1 MANLA
6 NSEDFPGNQV
16 AKTSPFIEG
25 VQVLSLDGKLR
36 AHVPHGQ
43 KTKTLKKKTQ
53 KQHYNKFNSDF
64 KSGSH
69 FLKNGK

>member
-43 KTKTLKKKTQ
+43 KTKTLKKKKTTRS
-53 KQHYNKFNSDF
+53 NIITNSIQT
-64 KSGSH
+64 
-69 FLKNGK
+69 LKMAHIF